1 MVLPHTYRSLMRWKS
16 SFYCFI
22 PAAKRYC
29 RLDCMSDCSISF
41 RARLF
46 YCGKIYFP
54 VGAIGGCKNDK
65 SSN

>member
-16 SFYCFI
+16 SLYCFI

-46 YCGKIYFP
+46 YCGKIYFRL
-54 VGAIGGCKNDK
+54 GLYCGKIYFRLGL
-65 SSN
+65 